1 MIDSLAKETLLDK
14 WDESPVLK
22 SFKEIGSSHMA
33 RSIKGMC
40 KHKNKIVGVPKSA
53 LIFKLLSTR
62 RRKGALLF
70 YKMDCYDLYGFSYH
84 LSIVN
89 EFTSAKSKRH

>member
-1 MIDSLAKETLLDK
+1 MINSLAKETLLDK

-40 KHKNKIVGVPKSA
+40 KHKNKMVDAPKCA
-53 LIFKLLSTR
+53 LIFKLLSTH
-62 RRKGALLF
+62 RRKGALL
-70 YKMDCYDLYGFSYH
+70 YHKMDCYDLYGFSYH

-89 EFTSAKSKRH
+89 KFISAKSKRH